1 MKMIKI
7 LCAFLILAAASLSI
21 AEDAKHGVVYHIA
34 EESQA
39 IRALNNAKNH
49 LAADQNVQ
57 ISFVVLSGGMHFLIN
72 DAHDE
77 KGRIYAPYIDELS
90 MAGVK
95 FKACKNTMRAMNLS
109 LDDLNF
115 GVEEVPS
122 GVAEIARLQYEEHYV
137 YIRP

>member
-1 MKMIKI
+1 MRVLQII
-7 LCAFLILAAASLSI
+7 SALIVLALSQMLH
-21 AEDAKHGVVYHIA
+21 ADDTKHGVVYHLA

-39 IRALNNAKNH
+39 IRAFHNATNH
-49 LAADQNVQ
+49 LAADKHVQ
-57 ISFVVLSGGMHFLIN
+57 ITFVALSGGLQALVA
-72 DAHDE
+72 DAADE
-77 KGRIYAPYIDELS
+77 KGRLYAPFIDELS

-95 FKACKNTMRAMNLS
+95 FKACKNTMRAMNLN

-122 GVAEIARLQYEEHYV
+122 GVMEIARLQNEEGFA